1 MPDPFHFELVSP
13 ERLMFSGE
21 VEAVIVPGTEGQ
33 FTVLKDHAPLMTRL
47 KPGIVEVDETA
58 TQKQRLFVRGGFADV
73 APSGLTIL
81 AEVSMPV
88 EEFDAAAIA
97 AQIKDAEEDVADA
110 TGDEQK
116 RLANEKLDQLR
127 ELKEALGI

>member
-47 KPGIVEVDETA
+47 KPGIVEVDETD
-58 TQKQRLFVRGGFADV
+58 TKKSRLFVRGGFADV

-81 AEVSMPV
+81 AELAMPV
-88 EEFDAAAIA
+88 EDFDAAAVA

-110 TGDEQK
+110 TNDEQK

>member
-1 MPDPFHFELVSP
+1 M
-13 ERLMFSGE
+13 
-21 VEAVIVPGTEGQ
+21 
-33 FTVLKDHAPLMTRL
+33 
-47 KPGIVEVDETA
+47 
-58 TQKQRLFVRGGFADV
+58 RGGFADV

-81 AEVSMPV
+81 AELAMPV
-88 EEFDAAAIA
+88 EEFDTAAIA

-110 TGDEQK
+110 TTEEQK

>member
-47 KPGIVEVDETA
+47 KPGIIEVDETQ
-58 TQKQRLFVRGGFADV
+58 TKKSRLFVRGGFADV

-81 AEVSMPV
+81 AELAMPV
-88 EEFDAAAIA
+88 EDFDAAAVA

-116 RLANEKLDQLR
+116 RLASEKLDQLR

>member
-47 KPGIVEVDETA
+47 KPGIIEVDETQ
-58 TQKQRLFVRGGFADV
+58 TRKSRLFVRGGFADV

-81 AEVSMPV
+81 AELAMPV
-88 EEFDAAAIA
+88 EDFDAAAVA

-116 RLANEKLDQLR
+116 RLASEKLDQLR

>member
-1 MPDPFHFELVSP
+1 MPDAFHFELVSP

-58 TQKQRLFVRGGFADV
+58 TKKSRLFVRGGFADV

-81 AEVSMPV
+81 AELAMPV
-88 EEFDAAAIA
+88 EDFDAAAVA
-97 AQIKDAEEDVADA
+97 AQINDAEEDVADA
-110 TGDEQK
+110 TSDEQK